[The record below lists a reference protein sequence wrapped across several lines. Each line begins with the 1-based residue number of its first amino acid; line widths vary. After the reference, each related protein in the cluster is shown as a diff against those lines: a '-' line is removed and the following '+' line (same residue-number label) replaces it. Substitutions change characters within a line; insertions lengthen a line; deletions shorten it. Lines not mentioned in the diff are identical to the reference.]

1 MAAQKKPP
9 GPRKNQ
15 PTSRFAGSLPISGGV
30 IHGES
35 GKHLRELRDQVKREI
50 QPRDRIE
57 EFWAEDIAH
66 LVWESS
72 RLRRLKNAL
81 LDGRLQHG
89 LEKILERL
97 DEPVGPHRTF
107 SSYAD
112 FALEWKRDDPETSR
126 EVKELLLQAGFTT
139 DTIVAEA
146 LVQNI
151 EEVQRLEAMMT
162 NLETRRNIVLRELDR
177 HRLVRA
183 QVRPTSEARSI
194 SHK

>member
-9 GPRKNQ
+9 GPRVNQ

-57 EFWAEDIAH
+57 EFWAEDLAH
-66 LVWESS
+66 PRVGVEQTTETE
-72 RLRRLKNAL
+72 KNAL
-81 LDGRLQHG
+81 LYAIMDGRVQHG

-97 DEPVGPHRTF
+97 DEAVGPQRSF

-112 FALEWKRDDPETSR
+112 FALR
-126 EVKELLLQAGFTT
+126 V
-139 DTIVAEA
+139 
-146 LVQNI
+146 
-151 EEVQRLEAMMT
+151 
-162 NLETRRNIVLRELDR
+162 ETR
-177 HRLVRA
+177 
-183 QVRPTSEARSI
+183 
-194 SHK
+194 